1 MSSLEKCLFKSFAC
15 FLIVLGFFFVFL
27 EWSCVSI
34 YFGDQTLVRG
44 IIDKYDFFS
53 CTELV
58 ILMRSYLF
66 ILSFLSLALGNILVK
81 ILLWLILEIFLPMFS
96 SKTFVVLRL
105 ILKSLIHLEFI
116 FVYDVSW

>member
-27 EWSCVSI
+27 EWSFGSI

-53 CTELV
+53 CTEAFCFDEV
-58 ILMRSYLF
+58 LF
-66 ILSFLSLALGNILVK
+66 VYSFL
-81 ILLWLILEIFLPMFS
+81 
-96 SKTFVVLRL
+96 
-105 ILKSLIHLEFI
+105 
-116 FVYDVSW
+116 DVTCSRGHISENTAA